1 MGQGSHVRMIAGI
14 DLSMKSVEIVLRQD
28 GSRLATWESVPI
40 NVPAKVEHR
49 DAECARDLARRFP
62 TGSFWDDT
70 WLCGIEYPFS
80 MMGPG
85 LGLKTVFGAIVALIP
100 PRVHVIPL
108 RATVWQ
114 RHFCGRS
121 MPRKGVDRKPLIRA
135 RALEMGMP
143 EEWSQDAADA
153 LGLSWVVERLNEEGL
168 VPKIGQQAD
177 LLAHT

>member
-1 MGQGSHVRMIAGI
+1 MIAGI

-28 GSRLATWESVPI
+28 GSRLATWDSVPI

-49 DAECARDLARRFP
+49 DAECARDLALRFP

-100 PRVHVIPL
+100 PHVHVMPL
-108 RATVWQ
+108 RASVWQ

-121 MPRKGVDRKPLIRA
+121 MPRKGVDRKPLVRA
-135 RALEMGMP
+135 RALEINEQARAQEFAGTWLGIRCRFRGRSFGRSFG
-143 EEWSQDAADA
+143 EGQDGCHLRSIA
-153 LGLSWVVERLNEEGL
+153 S
-168 VPKIGQQAD
+168 K
-177 LLAHT
+177 